1 MVQGDDWTVIC
12 HVTGFPYPTVY
23 WTKDG
28 EDLPVMDN
36 RIHIENSGNIANAKL
51 IIFSLT
57 FDDQGDYQCYAN
69 STDSFN
75 STSGVIKLRVKG
87 IHVLSGYIL

>member
-1 MVQGDDWTVIC
+1 M
-12 HVTGFPYPTVY
+12 
-23 WTKDG
+23 
-28 EDLPVMDN
+28 
-36 RIHIENSGNIANAKL
+36 
-51 IIFSLT
+51 

-75 STSGVIKLRVKG
+75 STSSVIKLRVKG

>member
-1 MVQGDDWTVIC
+1 VVVNKCGGGNWSTRRKTPPC
-12 HVTGFPYPTVY
+12 RKSLTNF
-23 WTKDG
+23 DG

-51 IIFSLT
+51 IIFSLM

-69 STDSFN
+69 YTDSFN
-75 STSGVIKLRVKG
+75 SNKNNI
-87 IHVLSGYIL
+87 